1 MSDGQ
6 DFSHEPGEDVIDPA
20 APFIGWLAVGLLA
33 LMAVFAV
40 VVLSAAFIG

>member
-6 DFSHEPGEDVIDPA
+6 DFSHGPGEDVIDPA
-20 APFIGWLAVGLLA
+20 APFIGWLALCLLA

-40 VVLSAAFIG
+40 VVLSAAFFG